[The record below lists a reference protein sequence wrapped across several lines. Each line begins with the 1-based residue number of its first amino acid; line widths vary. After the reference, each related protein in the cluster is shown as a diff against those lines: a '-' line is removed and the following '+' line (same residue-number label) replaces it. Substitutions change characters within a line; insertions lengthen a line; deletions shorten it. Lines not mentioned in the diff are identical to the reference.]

1 MAIVTVTV
9 NGHEYQVA
17 CEDGQE
23 DHLTGLAE
31 YLDKRVSE
39 LTKTMGQVG
48 EARLI
53 LMASLLVADELSD
66 IVDEVDSLR
75 GALEDAMGDSTALL
89 DALVARDTDPYT
101 EAQRLIATIVR
112 GKG

>member
-75 GALEDAMGDSTALL
+75 GELDLANEEASEAAGSAVEQMADRIESIAARLET
-89 DALVARDTDPYT
+89 R
-101 EAQRLIATIVR
+101 
-112 GKG
+112 